1 MTQSNS
7 NSTRI
12 VVGSDLSETGDHALR
27 QSVLLAKQI
36 PGSELHITHVI
47 ATAPDL
53 HDARKLEQL
62 AADLPAKLE
71 ELRAR
76 VARVC
81 APPAGEPAFKVDCA
95 FHVRLGQPAEELHQ
109 VAVDV
114 DASLIVVGTRSRTQ
128 VEELFLGSVAQ
139 RLLHL
144 THVSVLVAH
153 PNQLAKLSKSAQVDV
168 ARPGQAALHKS
179 LSHRVHLEFV
189 PRTPHISGLL

>member
-1 MTQSNS
+1 VTQSNS
-7 NSTRI
+7 SPTRI
-12 VVGSDLSETGDHALR
+12 VVGTDLSEAGDHALR

-36 PGSELHITHVI
+36 PGSELHVTHVI
-47 ATAPDL
+47 AAAPGL

-62 AADLPAKLE
+62 AADLPVKLE

-76 VARVC
+76 VVRVC
-81 APPAGEPAFKVDCA
+81 APPADEPAFHVDCA
-95 FHVRLGQPAEELHQ
+95 FHVRLGQAAEELHQ

-114 DASLIVVGTRSRTQ
+114 EASLIVVGTRGRSQAT
-128 VEELFLGSVAQ
+128 ELLLGSVAQ

-153 PNQLAKLSKSAQVDV
+153 PNELAKLSKSAQADV

-189 PRTPHISGLL
+189 PRNQHISGLL